1 LDYNQE
7 VRAVTGPFLAL
18 TLLAAVLLVNWRLV
32 LVLLFAG
39 LIALVI
45 LGVRAIDPSHVNA
58 VGLPA
63 VIDHA
68 STVPASLSLG
78 EISPPTAR

>member
-1 LDYNQE
+1 
-7 VRAVTGPFLAL
+7 VRAVIGPFLAL

-32 LVLLFAG
+32 LVLLVAG

-45 LGVRAIDPSHVNA
+45 LGLGAIDPSHVNA

-63 VIDHA
+63 VADHA
-68 STVPASLSLG
+68 ATVSASLSSG

>member
-1 LDYNQE
+1 MN
-7 VRAVTGPFLAL
+7 GPFLAL
-18 TLLAAVLLVNWRLV
+18 TLLAAVLLVNWRVV

-45 LGVRAIDPSHVNA
+45 LGMGAIQPGDVNA

-63 VIDHA
+63 ADYYTSVV
-68 STVPASLSLG
+68 STDLSLG

>member
-1 LDYNQE
+1 M
-7 VRAVTGPFLAL
+7 TGSFLAL

-32 LVLLFAG
+32 VVLLFAG

-45 LGVRAIDPSHVNA
+45 LGMGAIQPANVNA

-63 VIDHA
+63 IDHH
-68 STVPASLSLG
+68 STVVPVALSGG
-78 EISPPTAR
+78 EISPLTAR

>member
-1 LDYNQE
+1 MS
-7 VRAVTGPFLAL
+7 GSFLAL

-45 LGVRAIDPSHVNA
+45 LGMGAIEPGDVNA

-63 VIDHA
+63 IIDH
-68 STVPASLSLG
+68 STVVPVALSHG

>member
-1 LDYNQE
+1 MNG
-7 VRAVTGPFLAL
+7 AFLAL
-18 TLLAAVLLVNWRLV
+18 TLLAAVLLVNWRIV

-45 LGVRAIDPSHVNA
+45 LGMGAVHPENLNA

-63 VIDHA
+63 FIT
-68 STVPASLSLG
+68 TVSPG
-78 EISPPTAR
+78 DIGPPPT

>member
-1 LDYNQE
+1 MN
-7 VRAVTGPFLAL
+7 GPFLAL
-18 TLLAAVLLVNWRLV
+18 TLLAAVLLVNWRVV

-45 LGVRAIDPSHVNA
+45 LGMGAIQPVDLNA

-63 VIDHA
+63 ADYYTSVDSA
-68 STVPASLSLG
+68 DLSLG
-78 EISPPTAR
+78 EISPPTAH

>member
-1 LDYNQE
+1 VN
-7 VRAVTGPFLAL
+7 GSFIAL
-18 TLLAAVLLVNWRLV
+18 TLLAAVLLVNWRVV

-45 LGVRAIDPSHVNA
+45 LGMGAIEPADVNA

-63 VIDHA
+63 FVDQA
-68 STVPASLSLG
+68 PTVSASLSLA
-78 EISPPTAR
+78 EISPPTAP

>member
-1 LDYNQE
+1 MN
-7 VRAVTGPFLAL
+7 GPFLAL
-18 TLLAAVLLVNWRLV
+18 TLLAAVLLVNWRVV

-45 LGVRAIDPSHVNA
+45 LGVGAVHPADVNA

-63 VIDHA
+63 ADYYTSV
-68 STVPASLSLG
+68 VPANLSLG
-78 EISPPTAR
+78 EISPPMAR

>member
-1 LDYNQE
+1 VN
-7 VRAVTGPFLAL
+7 GPFLAL

-32 LVLLFAG
+32 LVLLLAG

-45 LGVRAIDPSHVNA
+45 LGVGAIEPADVNA

-63 VIDHA
+63 ADYYTSVVSAD
-68 STVPASLSLG
+68 LSLG

>member
-1 LDYNQE
+1 M
-7 VRAVTGPFLAL
+7 TGSFLAL

-45 LGVRAIDPSHVNA
+45 LGMGAIEPVDVTA
-58 VGLPA
+58 VGLPSY
-63 VIDHA
+63 VDHA
-68 STVPASLSLG
+68 STVSASLSLG
-78 EISPPTAR
+78 EISPPTVR